1 MLKNY
6 VIIGMG
12 QNMLKPLLEQYQL
25 VDAVKAMNID
35 EITISFGFPKFEN
48 GVIQSI
54 HLPGF
59 SKAFVQKIF
68 G

>member
-1 MLKNY
+1 
-6 VIIGMG
+6 MG

-25 VDAVKAMNID
+25 TDAVKAVNID
-35 EITISFGFPKFEN
+35 EITLAVGCPKYEN
-48 GVIQSI
+48 GLIHTI

-59 SKAFVQKIF
+59 SKAFVSKIF